1 MDRQLR
7 LGRSLE
13 WRLLLLLMMMMLLL
27 LMMMIQMG
35 RLLLLLLLLMM
46 MMMMV
51 HPWCGAIGIWTKTMT
66 PLWWVK
72 RP

>member
-13 WRLLLLLMMMMLLL
+13 WRLLLLLMMMLLLLLLLL

-35 RLLLLLLLLMM
+35 RLLLLM

>member
-27 LMMMIQMG
+27 LLLLLMMIQMG
-35 RLLLLLLLLMM
+35 RLLLLM

>member
-13 WRLLLLLMMMMLLL
+13 WRLLLVMMLLMML

-35 RLLLLLLLLMM
+35 RLLLLLL

-66 PLWWVK
+66 PLWWWVK

>member
-27 LMMMIQMG
+27 LLLLLMMMIQMG
-35 RLLLLLLLLMM
+35 RLLLLM

>member
-27 LMMMIQMG
+27 LLLMMIQMG
-35 RLLLLLLLLMM
+35 RLLLLM

>member
-13 WRLLLLLMMMMLLL
+13 WRLLLLLLMMMMLLL

-35 RLLLLLLLLMM
+35 RLLLLM